1 MEYIDYLQTAG
12 YLLPEVE
19 DLDLEDLQ
27 GAQGLK
33 ALRVTVNLQETVSRE
48 QTLPELARAAR
59 RRAQGGQ
66 SKFQLIR
73 RKQQH

>member
-33 ALRVTVNLQETVSRE
+33 ALRVTVNLQAAPAQE
-48 QTLPELARAAR
+48 QTLPEIAHAALK
-59 RRAQGGQ
+59 AVPKVVNLNYGG
-66 SKFQLIR
+66 SCPAYV
-73 RKQQH
+73 

>member
-1 MEYIDYLQTAG
+1 MPEYIDYLQAAG

-33 ALRVTVNLQETVSRE
+33 ALRVTVNLQATPARE
-48 QTLPELARAAR
+48 QTLPELARAALD
-59 RRAQGGQ
+59 AGPKVVNL
-66 SKFQLIR
+66 SSD
-73 RKQQH
+73 